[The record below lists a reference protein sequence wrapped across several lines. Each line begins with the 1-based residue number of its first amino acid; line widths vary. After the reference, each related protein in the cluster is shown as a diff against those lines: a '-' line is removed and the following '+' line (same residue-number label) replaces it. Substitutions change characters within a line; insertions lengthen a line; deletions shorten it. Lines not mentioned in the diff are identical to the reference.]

1 MEQNSTNE
9 LLIKKAYNEI
19 SLIDELAV
27 DNLIASDKSAE
38 TELNTILDMKQ
49 LLDKA
54 IVAPNPTSVKLILE
68 DSMRSSALEMH

>member
-38 TELNTILDMKQ
+38 KELNTILDMKQ